1 MTLAHDDPTCCG
13 RWKYRLIGG
22 NLYWGCKG
30 CGAMERH
37 SEAVADAATL
47 ENSLGTVLQELT
59 SAGQRILD
67 GEGQSW

>member
-1 MTLAHDDPTCCG
+1 MTLSHTHLNCAG

-22 NLYWGCKG
+22 DLYWGCKG
-30 CGAMERH
+30 CGATARH
-37 SEAVADAATL
+37 SDAVADAAIL
-47 ENSLGTVLQELT
+47 ENSLGTVLLELT